1 MSVCGVAGKQ
11 MTNPITLS
19 IPEAVRVSGLSRS
32 RVYEALKARE
42 LKAVKA
48 GRRTLIPVAD
58 LEAYLANLPQ
68 YQAGA

>member
-1 MSVCGVAGKQ
+1 

-19 IPEAVRVSGLSRS
+19 IPDAVRVSGLSRS

-58 LEAYLANLPQ
+58 LEAYLAKLPQ

>member
-1 MSVCGVAGKQ
+1 M
-11 MTNPITLS
+11 MHDPITLS
-19 IPEAVRVSGLSRS
+19 IPDAVRVSGLSRS